1 MICGSD
7 RGRAA
12 GPRGGIA
19 ETETALE
26 IEMDEEVRQA
36 RKVIGKEQQQ
46 ELFKEFKTPEH
57 VQQHCNEVARVAV
70 LIGKK
75 LNEHGY
81 HLDIDE
87 IRGAALVHDL
97 VRVQPDHDLRCAE
110 ILETKGYPE
119 EAGLVRHHMKY
130 YPFNDAA
137 HVDEQDI
144 LCLADRVVKENHYVG
159 LDERMDYLIHKPGV
173 TPDKVEK
180 ILKSKEHTGQFI
192 ESLEKI
198 MGITLDQLCSEK
210 NN

>member
-97 VRVQPDHDLRCAE
+97 VRVQPDHDLRGAR
-110 ILETKGYPE
+110 ILEDKGYPE
-119 EAGLVRHHMKY
+119 EAGLIRRHMKY

-198 MGITLDQLCSEK
+198 MGTTLDQLCSEK